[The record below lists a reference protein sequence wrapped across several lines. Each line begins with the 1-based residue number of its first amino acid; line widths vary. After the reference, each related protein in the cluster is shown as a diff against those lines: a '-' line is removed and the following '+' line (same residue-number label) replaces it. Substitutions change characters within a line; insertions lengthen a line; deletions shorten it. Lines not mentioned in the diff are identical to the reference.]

1 MSEIEDIKIQYFCE
15 ECCKWIDAEEYVYGH
30 DCESED

>member
-1 MSEIEDIKIQYFCE
+1 MSDIKIQHYCE
-15 ECCKWIDAEEYVYGH
+15 ECCKWIDSEEYAYGH